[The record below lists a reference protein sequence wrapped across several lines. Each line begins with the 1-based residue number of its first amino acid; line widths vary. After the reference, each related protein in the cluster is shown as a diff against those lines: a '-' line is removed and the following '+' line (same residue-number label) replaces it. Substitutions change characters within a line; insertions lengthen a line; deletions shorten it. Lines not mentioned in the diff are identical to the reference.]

1 MESFK
6 TGLEKQS
13 SVVETKPETISEETE
28 GKNEEESSAKA
39 QTTKT
44 DISSTDV
51 SSRDISKILK
61 TEAKKDSTSEAKSTS
76 DA

>member
-13 SVVETKPETISEETE
+13 SVVETKPETISEEKE
-28 GKNEEESSAKA
+28 GKNGEESSDKT

-44 DISSTDV
+44 DNSSTDN
-51 SSRDISKILK
+51 SSTDILK
-61 TEAKKDSTSEAKSTS
+61 TSKSEAKKDTTAEAKSTS

>member
-13 SVVETKPETISEETE
+13 SVVETKPETISEEKE
-28 GKNEEESSAKA
+28 GKNGEESAKT

-44 DISSTDV
+44 DISSTDN
-51 SSRDISKILK
+51 STTDISKTSK
-61 TEAKKDSTSEAKSTS
+61 SEAKKDSTAEAKSTS